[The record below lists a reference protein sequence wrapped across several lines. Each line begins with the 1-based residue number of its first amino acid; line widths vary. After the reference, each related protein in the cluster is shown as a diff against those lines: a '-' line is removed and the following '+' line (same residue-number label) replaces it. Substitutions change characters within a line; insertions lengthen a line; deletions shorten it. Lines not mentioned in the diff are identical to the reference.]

1 MSVFTCVEAREQP
14 LVSSLRHRPHC
25 WVFSWLFNLWDK
37 IFPWHRAHQA
47 DKADWPVSP
56 CILPDST
63 SAILGLHH
71 MLPIPS
77 RSRESNSDS
86 HDYKVSTL
94 TLLSPLP
101 SSWSS
106 FNQHNFRVMEF
117 SCCASVGQHELQ
129 ITLENYTF
137 VHLGTREIESSRKK
151 KNKKKTLHSPP
162 HKLILESQS
171 LHPIIWTMPS
181 IRTHTC
187 AHACTHTQSHMSQ
200 RSPVQ

>member
-1 MSVFTCVEAREQP
+1 MSVWNIGAHMCSPTHACVHMCRGQRTALGVIPQTP
-14 LVSSLRHRPHC
+14 TTL

-117 SCCASVGQHELQ
+117 SCCALGLNRFLWTYTA
-129 ITLENYTF
+129 IT
-137 VHLGTREIESSRKK
+137 
-151 KNKKKTLHSPP
+151 
-162 HKLILESQS
+162 
-171 LHPIIWTMPS
+171 
-181 IRTHTC
+181 
-187 AHACTHTQSHMSQ
+187 
-200 RSPVQ
+200 